1 MKSHNFEIMYD
12 KLIFKPTR
20 QSVKVSVNVRDRLG
34 MDKGQVRDR

>member
-12 KLIFKPTR
+12 KLIFKQR